1 MGSGDRPAGLSPRRR
16 AICEAALDLAATGGN
31 RAVTHHAVD
40 ARLGIARGS
49 TSYYY
54 RTRQD
59 LLEAAITRLTE
70 ASREAFH
77 IALDVPADG
86 PEAPPRTNAP
96 HRTEFLDHTAPL
108 DRTDALTHAAGLIAG
123 QLDRLLGDRRRDALA
138 RYALVPDAVG
148 NESLRAALAVCLFS
162 TPAAERLMDSLGSAD
177 SARAARDLVSLLEG
191 LLFDRLHGARSLPG
205 HGGDDLRPTVGLWL
219 AALSGRTR

>member
-1 MGSGDRPAGLSPRRR
+1 MGSGDRQDSPRRR
-16 AICEAALDLAATGGN
+16 AICEAALDLAAAGGN

-40 ARLGIARGS
+40 GRLGIARGS

-59 LLEAAITRLTE
+59 LLEAAITRLTD

-77 IALDVPADG
+77 TALGVAGDDAEGADG
-86 PEAPPRTNAP
+86 TS
-96 HRTEFLDHTAPL
+96 LL
-108 DRTDALTHAAGLIAG
+108 DRATELIAG

-138 RYALVPDAVG
+138 RYALVPDTAG

-162 TPAAERLMDSLGSAD
+162 TPAAEKLMASLGAAD

-191 LLFDRLHGARSLPG
+191 LLFDRLHGTRSLPG
-205 HGGDDLRPTVGLWL
+205 DATDDLRPTIRLWL
-219 AALSGRTR
+219 AALSGRTP